1 MWFLFSL
8 AYSSEKSQEI
18 LKNQNKVAKKH
29 LRKDSLLEKIKVF
42 NQNLWKCR
50 TSGTVLVLKLDIGFI
65 ILWDDLM
72 EDGSVPI
79 INMFELLWQI
89 ALIDA
94 EKNCED
100 SNNCEGWGRLI
111 FCNSTLLR
119 RVLVGTKFCGWS
131 VKAKFH
137 VMWNFLCSFDY
148 DFWLIH
154 FRPLQ
159 FYVLLKTFLCFHG
172 VWKRNIFQLNNL
184 LVL

>member
-29 LRKDSLLEKIKVF
+29 LRRDPLLEKIKVF
-42 NQNLWKCR
+42 NQNLSKCR

-72 EDGSVPI
+72 EDGSVPM
-79 INMFELLWQI
+79 INIFELLWQT

-100 SNNCEGWGRLI
+100 SNNCEG
-111 FCNSTLLR
+111 
-119 RVLVGTKFCGWS
+119 
-131 VKAKFH
+131 
-137 VMWNFLCSFDY
+137 
-148 DFWLIH
+148 
-154 FRPLQ
+154 
-159 FYVLLKTFLCFHG
+159 
-172 VWKRNIFQLNNL
+172 
-184 LVL
+184 

>member
-72 EDGSVPI
+72 EDGSVPM
-79 INMFELLWQI
+79 INIFELLKQR

-94 EKNCED
+94 DKNCAD

-111 FCNSTLLR
+111 FCNSTLLG
-119 RVLVGTKFCGWS
+119 RVLVGTKFCSWS

-137 VMWNFLCSFDY
+137 VMWNFLCE
-148 DFWLIH
+148 WLKNKRQKRQYSWKWT
-154 FRPLQ
+154 FLP
-159 FYVLLKTFLCFHG
+159 FYVLLKTLLCFHG
-172 VWKRNIFQLNNL
+172 VWKKDIELK
-184 LVL
+184 